1 MTYIPHSTHED
12 EPRFIML
19 ITDLIKK
26 QDLSATPI
34 WISSSKDEKARLV
47 RKKVS
52 EKEAKEA
59 EALAKELGVWDEF
72 YGGGQAKER
81 QKGKKREAD
90 PEADDSVLRALILKK
105 KEKNMGG
112 FFESLAA
119 KYSEPIPEPS
129 SRTKGKKRNRDVPD
143 DDESINKKRRA
154 VPPPPDIDDEEFAKL
169 QEQLFG
175 GVSSKASQPA
185 PKAKGRKRK

>member
-1 MTYIPHSTHED
+1 
-12 EPRFIML
+12 ML

-26 QDLSATPI
+26 EDLSSTPT
-34 WISSSKDEKARLV
+34 WMSSSKDEKAKLV

-81 QKGKKREAD
+81 QKGKRRGAD

-143 DDESINKKRRA
+143 DDESINKKQRA

-175 GVSSKASQPA
+175 GASKASQPA

>member
-1 MTYIPHSTHED
+1 
-12 EPRFIML
+12 ML

-26 QDLSATPI
+26 KDLSATPT
-34 WISSSKDEKARLV
+34 WLTSSKDEKAKLV

-59 EALAKELGVWDEF
+59 EALAKKLGVWDEF
-72 YGGGQAKER
+72 YGVGQATER
-81 QKGKKREAD
+81 QKGKRRKAE

-119 KYSEPIPEPS
+119 KYSEPEPS

-143 DDESINKKRRA
+143 DDESINKKQRA
-154 VPPPPDIDDEEFAKL
+154 VPPPPDIDDKEFLKL

-175 GVSSKASQPA
+175 GVSKASQPA
-185 PKAKGRKRK
+185 PQKAKGHKTK